1 MEISENMLDSLDLP
15 GDLKKMDYHRCMEL
29 CRCIRKIILK
39 TVMKNGGHL
48 ASNLGTVELTVA
60 LHRVFDSPKDKFV
73 WDVGHQ
79 AYTHKLL
86 TGRCGSFDTL
96 RRENGISGFI
106 RPSESEHDAFIS
118 GHSSTSISAALG
130 MAEAMRLD
138 GDNEHHAVAIIG
150 DGAFTGGLAYEG
162 LNNAGKSKSRIIV
175 ILNHNEMSISKNV
188 GAFAKYLSSIRRNQ
202 KYLDTKKVI
211 EEMLDKIPV
220 LGDPMKNILVSSKWM
235 LKVMLY
241 HSTMFEDLGFAYL
254 GPVDGHNI
262 AELDETL
269 RVAKQMDKPVFIHV
283 NTVKGKGYKP
293 AEKNPGEYHSV
304 PGVSCR
310 GGKGM
315 TFSDNFGTELARLGD
330 KDSNICAISAAMKYG
345 TGLQYFAAKHPGR
358 FFDVGIAEQHAVTFA
373 CGLAKCGKMPVFAVY
388 SSFLQR
394 SFDQLIHDAAIDNTH
409 IVLAV
414 DRAGIVGGDGETHQG
429 IFDIP
434 MFTCIP
440 NTTVFSPSNLA
451 EQTMCLEEALY
462 KTEGVA
468 AVRYPRGGEY
478 GGGID
483 HSRDTCGYHLLKK
496 GSRCLSVSFGRIIHE
511 LYAAAENADTDVL
524 KLVKIYPVEDEMIG
538 ICMNYDRIIIF
549 EESSD
554 RNGIGSLIAAKLL
567 ENEYCGEVET
577 VAVSGFVPQAEVS
590 SVMKKYG
597 LDAKSM
603 ADRINMRKKA

>member
-1 MEISENMLDSLDLP
+1 MEISENMLDRLDLP
-15 GDLKKMDYHRCMEL
+15 GDLKKMDYRQCMEL

-39 TVMKNGGHL
+39 TVMQNGGHL

-96 RRENGISGFI
+96 RKENGISGFI

-138 GDNEHHAVAIIG
+138 GDNEHHAIAIIG
-150 DGAFTGGLAYEG
+150 DGAFTGGLSYEG
-162 LNNAGKSKSRIIV
+162 LNNAGKSKSKIIV

-188 GAFAKYLSSIRRNQ
+188 GAFAKYLSSIRRKQ
-202 KYLDTKKVI
+202 KYLDSKKAVEAALNKMPVI
-211 EEMLDKIPV
+211 
-220 LGDPMKNILVSSKWM
+220 GDPMKNVLRSSKSI
-235 LKVMLY
+235 LKLLLY
-241 HSTMFEDLGFAYL
+241 HSTMFEELGFAYL

-269 RVAKQMDKPVFIHV
+269 RVAKQLNKPVFIHV

-293 AEKNPGEYHSV
+293 SEENPGEYHSV
-304 PGVSCR
+304 SGASCR

-315 TFSDNFGTELARLGD
+315 TFSDNFGTELARLAD
-330 KDSNICAISAAMKYG
+330 DDNSICAISAAMKYG
-345 TGLQYFAAKHPGR
+345 TGLQYFAAKHPKR

-373 CGLAKCGKMPVFAVY
+373 CGLAKCGKLPVFAVY

-414 DRAGIVGGDGETHQG
+414 DRAGIVGEDGETHQG

-440 NTTVFSPSNLA
+440 NTTIFSPSDLA

-462 KTEGVA
+462 KTEGIA

-478 GGGID
+478 GGDID

-496 GSRCLSVSFGRIIHE
+496 GSKCLSVSFGRIIHE

-524 KLVKIYPVEDEMIG
+524 KLVKIYPVEDEIID

-549 EESSD
+549 EESSE

-567 ENEYCGEVET
+567 ENEYCGEVE
-577 VAVSGFVPQAEVS
+577 VAAISGFVPQAEVS
-590 SVMKKYG
+590 SALKKYG

-603 ADRINMRKKA
+603 ADRINKV

>member
-1 MEISENMLDSLDLP
+1 MDISDNMLERLDLP
-15 GDLKKMDYHRCMEL
+15 ADLKRLNHRQCMEL
-29 CRCIRKIILK
+29 CRCIRRVLLK
-39 TVMKNGGHL
+39 TVMQNGGHL

-86 TGRCGSFDTL
+86 TGRYDSFDTL
-96 RRENGISGFI
+96 RREDGISGFL
-106 RPSESEHDAFIS
+106 RPSESEHDSFIS

-138 GDNEHHAVAIIG
+138 GDSEHHAIAIIG

-162 LNNAGKSKSRIIV
+162 LNNAGKSKSKIIV

-188 GAFAKYLSSIRRNQ
+188 GAFAKYLSTIRRNQ
-202 KYLDTKKVI
+202 KYLDTKKAI
-211 EEMLDKIPV
+211 EAVLDKIPV
-220 LGDPMKNILVSSKWM
+220 LGDPMKNIIVSSKSM
-235 LKVMLY
+235 LKYMLY
-241 HSTMFEDLGFAYL
+241 HSTMFEDFGFAYL
-254 GPVDGHNI
+254 GPVDGHNL
-262 AELDETL
+262 AELEETL
-269 RVAKQMDKPVFIHV
+269 QSAKQLNKPVFIHV

-293 AEKNPGEYHSV
+293 AEENPGEYHSV
-304 PGVSCR
+304 SAAGC
-310 GGKGM
+310 GGKCM

-345 TGLQYFAAKHPGR
+345 TGLQYFAAKHPKR

-373 CGLAKCGKMPVFAVY
+373 SGLAKCGKIPVFAVY

-414 DRAGIVGGDGETHQG
+414 DRAGIVGEDGETHQG

-440 NTTVFSPSNLA
+440 NTTVFSPSDFA
-451 EQTMCLEEALY
+451 EQTMCLNEALY
-462 KTEGVA
+462 NTSGIA
-468 AVRYPRGGEY
+468 AVRYPRGGEF
-478 GGGID
+478 GGDID
-483 HSRDTCGYHLLKK
+483 HTRDTCGYNLLKN
-496 GSRCLSVSFGRIIHE
+496 GSKCLSISFGRIIHQ
-511 LYAAAENADTDVL
+511 LYKAAENADTDVL
-524 KLVKIYPVEDEMIG
+524 KLVKIYPIEDEIIN
-538 ICMNYDRIIIF
+538 ICMGYDRVIIF
-549 EESSD
+549 EESSE

-567 ENEYCGEVET
+567 ENEYCGEVEA
-577 VAVSGFVPQAEVS
+577 VAIDGFVAQSEVS
-590 SVMKKYG
+590 SALKKYG

-603 ADRINMRKKA
+603 ADKINKV